1 VEPAPV
7 ADVPVRV
14 TDPRHPLFGKEL
26 PLVSMTGSRL
36 ARGHVYVR
44 HGGTALLMI
53 PISSTSLRAAPQA
66 PRSKLTADAA
76 AALLARVR
84 EIREALA
91 CASAPERSGGVCR
104 TPDERTPSPRSPR
117 RCGR

>member
-1 VEPAPV
+1 
-7 ADVPVRV
+7 VRV

-53 PISSTSLRAAPQA
+53 PISCTSLRAAPEA
-66 PRSKLTADAA
+66 PQSKLTGSAVAS
-76 AALLARVR
+76 LVVRVR
-84 EIREALA
+84 EVKEALS
-91 CASAPERSGGVCR
+91 CASVPERSGPVSR
-104 TPDERTPSPRSPR
+104 PPDARTPSPRSR
-117 RCGR
+117 RRRGR